1 MPPPKRALRR
11 AALSFGIFSG
21 LLTAWLLIA
30 TLRSIDVEALSVAY
44 PPLEDRSARLS
55 KTTGCALDEVT
66 SGAGCAK
73 ASTPEVRSEEV
84 SFPSSIPEKGIAALK
99 GTLSLPSGAPGEK
112 RAAVIFMHGSG
123 PETRHEAVPGDLV
136 SNLGAPFAVFDAL
149 ADVFA
154 RAGVIVLRY
163 DKRHCLACYPEFDR
177 AKQREFSWLDL
188 EVDARDALAYLAT
201 RPEVDPQRLIVLGH
215 SEGGQL
221 APFVARGRT
230 DVAAV
235 ILLAGLTET
244 FDVALT
250 SQLERL
256 SRIRAKLWDPIGAW
270 SVKLQKGRFAGCFD
284 KLEGAMYRPDEVC
297 LGGGVT
303 QRAMK
308 ELIAHEKETSAAMGA
323 LTMPVMALQGS
334 VDRNID
340 PEEIPGPIASAL
352 RGRDHELH
360 YVPGVN
366 HLLVNVL
373 TSMKQPTL
381 DPDVARR
388 LTAFLSSVRR

>member
-1 MPPPKRALRR
+1 MPPPKRTLRR
-11 AALSFGIFSG
+11 VAMSFGVFSG

-30 TLRSIDVEALSVAY
+30 SLRSINLEMLSTAY
-44 PPLEDRSARLS
+44 APIEDRSARVV

-66 SGAGCAK
+66 SGAGCTA
-73 ASTPEVRSEEV
+73 AATHAVRSEEV
-84 SFPSSIPEKGIAALK
+84 AFPSSIPEKGLAALK
-99 GTLSLPSGAPGEK
+99 GTLTLPVGTPGEK
-112 RAAVIFMHGSG
+112 RAAVIFLHGSG

-163 DKRHCLACYPEFDR
+163 DKRNCLGCYPDIDR
-177 AKQREFSWLDL
+177 TKLKDFSWLDL
-188 EVDARDALAYLAT
+188 EVDAKDALAYLAT
-201 RPEVDPQRLIVLGH
+201 RPEVDSNRLIVLGH
-215 SEGGQL
+215 SEGGQI

-235 ILLAGLTET
+235 IMLSGLTET
-244 FDVALT
+244 FDVALD

-256 SRIRAKLWDPIGAW
+256 SRIRARLWDPIGAW

-284 KLEGAMYRPDEVC
+284 KLEGPMYRADEVC

-303 QRAMK
+303 QHALK
-308 ELIAHEKETSAAMGA
+308 ELIAHEKETSTALGA

-352 RGRDHELH
+352 RGHDHELH

-366 HLLVNVL
+366 HLMVNVL
-373 TSMKQPTL
+373 TSLKQPVI

-388 LTAFLSSVRR
+388 LTTFLSSVRR